1 MPLAEQSL
9 SEGFHQMFSDV
20 VTHGHQLM
28 NVDPRRDILH
38 QRVTP
43 LNDTEVGRAAAA

>member
-28 NVDPRRDILH
+28 NVDPRQDDSASACD
-38 QRVTP
+38 TP
-43 LNDTEVGRAAAA
+43 Q